1 MSKSIDVKIKVILQL
16 NCSTARI
23 KRHWCVVVVVVG
35 SRWQGRGRLL
45 ILELFTI
52 PVSGYI
58 IGAGL
63 IASYICKYFMQVL
76 DLLLGFSF
84 PACTCLWN
92 LVANFQRVSIKCLK
106 STLNF
111 DCFSWVSVYNA
122 LNKPFMEVDCIGQL
136 SRFHS
141 IINYG
146 TQIVSLKKSQS
157 AANIWNFPWSWK
169 FTQNTN

>member
-1 MSKSIDVKIKVILQL
+1 MNFTALDNKLAKSKCPNQLMLKSKSFYNWTAPRQ
-16 NCSTARI
+16 ARI
-23 KRHWCVVVVVVG
+23 KRHWCVAVVVVVG

-76 DLLLGFSF
+76 DLLFLF

-111 DCFSWVSVYNA
+111 DCFSWVSVYNVNIHKKVSN
-122 LNKPFMEVDCIGQL
+122 LG
-136 SRFHS
+136 HS
-141 IINYG
+141 
-146 TQIVSLKKSQS
+146 TER
-157 AANIWNFPWSWK
+157 IWN
-169 FTQNTN
+169 